1 MAEERI
7 TITGATIGGREVD
20 VASGE
25 MESIVDWGSDEP
37 GARVWRAKI
46 IPAAPFDIEP
56 GEYRLEL
63 HLEERSGF
71 APTFV
76 PGQCTVRTGG
86 EVILLRT
93 SSSIWEL

>member
-1 MAEERI
+1 MVDERL
-7 TITGATIGGREVD
+7 TITGATIGGRELV

-46 IPAAPFDIEP
+46 VPAAPFDIEP
-56 GEYRLEL
+56 GEYQLEL
-63 HLEERSGF
+63 QLAEGSGF
-71 APTFV
+71 APSFV
-76 PGQCTVRTGG
+76 PGPCTVSSGG

-93 SSSIWEL
+93 SSSIWEM